1 MQQAKDINNWK
12 DVEEFKGQIVA
23 LKTNIYYFRG
33 TPKMSKQYAMIAMN
47 PSIWQCDSQGYNM
60 SIFKNLDKTSGNRA
74 LINEFLKTGDMAMRL
89 TSGSELE
96 LLISQLKSDQYGFE
110 YYDNKYSIKKV
121 ESQLRKH

>member
-1 MQQAKDINNWK
+1 MQQAKEINNWK

-47 PSIWQCDSQGYNM
+47 PSLWQCDGQGYNM
-60 SIFKNLDKTSGNRA
+60 SMFKKRSETSGNRA
-74 LINEFLKTGDMAMRL
+74 LINEFLRTGVMTMRL
-89 TSGSELE
+89 TSDSELE
-96 LLISQLKSDQYGFE
+96 QLISQLKDDQYGFE